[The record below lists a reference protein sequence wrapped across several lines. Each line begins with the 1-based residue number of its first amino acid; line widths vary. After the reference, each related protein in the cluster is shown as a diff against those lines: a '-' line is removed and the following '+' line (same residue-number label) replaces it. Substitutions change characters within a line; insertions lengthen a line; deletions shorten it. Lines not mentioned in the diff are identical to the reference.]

1 MYVEGRAVVRVSDP
15 WAVHCCISPP
25 YSCHPGTSSQG
36 SPNVFADGLPRARIG
51 DTISCGDSVQSGA
64 STVYLNG

>member
-15 WAVHCCISPP
+15 WAVHCCNA
-25 YSCHPGTSSQG
+25 SCHPGTSSQG
-36 SPNVFADGLPRARIG
+36 SPNVFANGLARARFG
-51 DTISCGDSVQSGA
+51 DAISCGDSVQTGA